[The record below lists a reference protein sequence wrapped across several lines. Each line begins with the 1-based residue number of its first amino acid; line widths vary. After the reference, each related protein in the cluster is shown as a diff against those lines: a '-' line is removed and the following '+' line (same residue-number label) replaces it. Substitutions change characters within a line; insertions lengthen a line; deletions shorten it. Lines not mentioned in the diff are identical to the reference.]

1 MTFLKWILIA
11 VAAYF
16 LGNISTG
23 LLVGRAVGHI
33 DIRKTGSGNAGTT
46 NIMRTLGWF
55 PSVLTLL
62 GDVLKAVIAV
72 LFGCML
78 AGETGQYIA
87 GVAVLLGH
95 NWPVCFGFKGGKGMA
110 SSLGIII
117 ATEPLLAL
125 VLFAVQ
131 VIILVVTKYM
141 SVASLCTAV
150 LYPVLVALLHHDN
163 AAYVIFAVIAGALA
177 VFSHRG
183 NIRRLMTHT
192 ENKLDFSKITA
203 ISKKMRGK

>member
-55 PSVLTLL
+55 PSVMTLL

-72 LFGCML
+72 LFGRML

>member
-72 LFGCML
+72 LFGRML